1 MDFAKIGRD
10 DWILSGVA
18 LLLAIALV
26 FFPWFSIS
34 VTIGSLTLSVT
45 ATATE
50 SPDGWLGVLAMLCSL
65 AVAVD
70 LLVARMAPHVSV
82 PALGGSRTRTRLTLA
97 VAAAALTALKFV
109 FHIHFSYFGW
119 GFYLAVL
126 LAVALVYLAWQ
137 ADQGVA
143 FSLPSRPRTG
153 GHPPA

>member
-1 MDFAKIGRD
+1 MDLAKVGRD
-10 DWILSGVA
+10 DWILTGVA

-45 ATATE
+45 STATE
-50 SPDGWLGVLAMLCSL
+50 APDGWLGVLAMLCSI

-70 LLVARMAPHVSV
+70 LLVERMGTQVSV
-82 PALGGSRTRTRLTLA
+82 PALRGSRTATRLALA
-97 VAAAALTALKFV
+97 LAAAALTALKFV
-109 FHIHFSYFGW
+109 LHIHFSYFGW

-126 LAVALVYLAWQ
+126 LAAALVYLAWQ
-137 ADQGVA
+137 ANQGVA

-153 GHPPA
+153 GGPTS